1 MRYGRFFLLVAA
13 LGIVAA
19 ACSSSDQ
26 DATVAPSTTEAS
38 VTETTATPAPTDT
51 SAATDTTAP
60 TDAAPAA
67 ASDSGDLVAQD
78 GDTVEVHY
86 VGTLD
91 DGSQFDSSRDR
102 GTPFSF
108 TVGTGQ
114 VISGFDE
121 AVRGAQVGDTNTV
134 RMEAADAYG
143 EWSEDNVLDVPY
155 DPSQGEVVVGDMV
168 TLNTGQPAEV
178 LEVTADSVKLDANP
192 PLAGEALT
200 FEIEVLGITRP

>member
-1 MRYGRFFLLVAA
+1 MRYRRLFLLVAA

-19 ACSSSDQ
+19 ACSSSD
-26 DATVAPSTTEAS
+26 DGATVAPTTTEAA
-38 VTETTATPAPTDT
+38 VTETPGA
-51 SAATDTTAP
+51 SSETT
-60 TDAAPAA
+60 APAA
-67 ASDSGDLVAQD
+67 ASAQSSDLVAQD
-78 GDTVEVHY
+78 GDSVEVHY

-121 AVRGAQVGDTNTV
+121 AVRGASVGDTNTV

-143 EWSEDNVLDVPY
+143 EWSEENILELPY
-155 DPSQGEVVVGDMV
+155 DPSQGEVAVGDTV
-168 TLNTGQPAEV
+168 TLSNGQPAEV
-178 LEVTADSVKLDANP
+178 LEVSTDTVKLDANH

>member
-1 MRYGRFFLLVAA
+1 MRYRRLFLLVAA

-19 ACSSSDQ
+19 ACSSSD
-26 DATVAPSTTEAS
+26 DGATVAPTTEAG
-38 VTETTATPAPTDT
+38 VTETPDTTTPA
-51 SAATDTTAP
+51 DTTPVVAG
-60 TDAAPAA
+60 
-67 ASDSGDLVAQD
+67 DSSDLVAQD

-121 AVRGAQVGDTNTV
+121 AVRGANVGDTNTV

-143 EWSEDNVLDVPY
+143 EWSEENVLELPY
-155 DPSQGEVVVGDMV
+155 DPAQGEVAVGDTV
-168 TLNTGQPAEV
+168 TLSNGQPAEI
-178 LEVTADSVKLDANP
+178 LEVSADTVKLDANH

>member
-1 MRYGRFFLLVAA
+1 MHYRRLFLLVAA

-19 ACSSSDQ
+19 ACSSSD
-26 DATVAPSTTEAS
+26 DGAEVAPTTTEAT
-38 VTETTATPAPTDT
+38 VTESTEG
-51 SAATDTTAP
+51 
-60 TDAAPAA
+60 A
-67 ASDSGDLVAQD
+67 ASDGLAAKD
-78 GDTVEVHY
+78 GDIVEVHY

-114 VISGFDE
+114 VISGFDT

-134 RMEAADAYG
+134 RMVAADAYG
-143 EWSEDNVLDVPY
+143 EWAEENVVELPY
-155 DPSQGEVVVGDMV
+155 DASQGELVVGDSV
-168 TLNTGQPAEV
+168 TLSNGQPAEV
-178 LEVTADSVKLDANP
+178 LEVSAATVKLDANH

-200 FEIEVLGITRP
+200 FEIEVLVITRP

>member
-1 MRYGRFFLLVAA
+1 MRYRRLFLLVAA
-13 LGIVAA
+13 LGVVAA
-19 ACSSSDQ
+19 ACSSSGES
-26 DATVAPSTTEAS
+26 ATVAPSDTEAN
-38 VTETTATPAPTDT
+38 VTETTATPAQTDT
-51 SAATDTTAP
+51 QAATDTTAA
-60 TDAAPAA
+60 TDAAPAGA
-67 ASDSGDLVAQD
+67 TDSSDLVAQD

-121 AVRGAQVGDTNTV
+121 AVRGAQVGETNTV

-143 EWSEDNVLDVPY
+143 EWSEDNVLDLPY
-155 DPSQGEVVVGDMV
+155 DPSQGEVAVGDMV

>member
-1 MRYGRFFLLVAA
+1 MRYRRLFLLVAA
-13 LGIVAA
+13 LGIVTA
-19 ACSSSDQ
+19 ACSSSTDG
-26 DATVAPSTTEAS
+26 ATVAPTTTEAA
-38 VTETTATPAPTDT
+38 VTEAPDTTSPTDT
-51 SAATDTTAP
+51 AAAT
-60 TDAAPAA
+60 
-67 ASDSGDLVAQD
+67 ASANSDLLAQD

-121 AVRGAQVGDTNTV
+121 AVRGAQIGDTNTV
-134 RMEAADAYG
+134 RLEAADAYG
-143 EWSEDNVLDVPY
+143 EWSEENVLELPY
-155 DPSQGEVVVGDMV
+155 DPAQGELAVGDTV
-168 TLNTGQPAEV
+168 TLSNGQPAEI
-178 LEVTADSVKLDANP
+178 LEISADTVKLDANHA
-192 PLAGEALT
+192 LAGEALT

>member
-1 MRYGRFFLLVAA
+1 MRYRRLFLLVAV

-19 ACSSSDQ
+19 ACSSSD
-26 DATVAPSTTEAS
+26 DGATVAPTTTEVA
-38 VTETTATPAPTDT
+38 VTETTPPT
-51 SAATDTTAP
+51 
-60 TDAAPAA
+60 
-67 ASDSGDLVAQD
+67 SDDLVAQD
-78 GDTVEVHY
+78 GDVVEVHY

-114 VISGFDE
+114 VIAGFDT

-143 EWSEDNVLDVPY
+143 EWSEENVLELPY
-155 DPSQGEVVVGDMV
+155 DPSEGELTVGDTV
-168 TLNTGQPAEV
+168 TMNTGQPAEV
-178 LEVTADSVKLDANP
+178 LEVSASTVKLDVNH

-200 FEIEVLGITRP
+200 FVIEVLAINRP

>member
-1 MRYGRFFLLVAA
+1 MRYRRFFLIVAA

-19 ACSSSDQ
+19 ACSNSD
-26 DATVAPSTTEAS
+26 DGAEVAPSTTEAT
-38 VTETTATPAPTDT
+38 VTETTEATT
-51 SAATDTTAP
+51 S
-60 TDAAPAA
+60 DALGAK
-67 ASDSGDLVAQD
+67 D
-78 GDTVEVHY
+78 GDVVEVHY

-114 VISGFDE
+114 VISGFDQ

-143 EWSEDNVLDVPY
+143 EWSEENLLELPY
-155 DPSQGEVVVGDMV
+155 DPSQGEVSVGDTV
-168 TLNTGQPAEV
+168 TMNTGQPAEV
-178 LEVTADSVKLDANP
+178 LEVSPTTVKLDVNH

-200 FEIEVLGITRP
+200 FEIEVLLITKS

>member
-1 MRYGRFFLLVAA
+1 MRYRRFFLLVAA

-19 ACSSSDQ
+19 ACSSPD
-26 DATVAPSTTEAS
+26 DGATVAPTTTEVS
-38 VTETTATPAPTDT
+38 VTETPDPPAV
-51 SAATDTTAP
+51 
-60 TDAAPAA
+60 
-67 ASDSGDLVAQD
+67 ASVTGDLVAQD
-78 GDTVEVHY
+78 GDVVEVHY

-114 VISGFDE
+114 VISGFDV
-121 AVRGAQVGDTNTV
+121 AVRGAQVGETNTV

-143 EWSEDNVLDVPY
+143 EWTEEAVVELPY
-155 DPSQGEVVVGDMV
+155 DSTQGELVAGDTV
-168 TLNTGQPAEV
+168 TLSNGQPAEV
-178 LEVTADSVKLDANP
+178 LEVSAATVKLDANH

-200 FEIEVLGITRP
+200 FEIEILVISRP

>member
-1 MRYGRFFLLVAA
+1 MRFRRLFLLVAA

-19 ACSSSDQ
+19 ACSSSNES
-26 DATVAPSTTEAS
+26 ATVAPTTTEAS
-38 VTETTATPAPTDT
+38 VTETTQPEP
-51 SAATDTTAP
+51 
-60 TDAAPAA
+60 APAA
-67 ASDSGDLVAQD
+67 SGKSSDLAAED

-114 VISGFDE
+114 VISGFDT

-143 EWSEDNVLDVPY
+143 EWSEENVLELPY
-155 DPSQGEVVVGDMV
+155 DPSQGEVTVGDTV
-168 TLNTGQPAEV
+168 TLSSGQPAV
-178 LEVTADSVKLDANP
+178 ILEVSPDTVKLDANHA
-192 PLAGEALT
+192 LAGEALT
-200 FEIEVLGITRP
+200 FEIEVLGVTRP

>member
-1 MRYGRFFLLVAA
+1 MRFRRLLLLVAA

-19 ACSSSDQ
+19 ACDTSNESV
-26 DATVAPSTTEAS
+26 TVAPTTTEAS
-38 VTETTATPAPTDT
+38 VA
-51 SAATDTTAP
+51 DTTEP
-60 TDAAPAA
+60 I
-67 ASDSGDLVAQD
+67 ASSSESSGFVAQD

-114 VISGFDE
+114 VISGFDT

-134 RMEAADAYG
+134 RMEVADAYG
-143 EWSEDNVLDVPY
+143 EWSDENVLELPY
-155 DPSQGEVVVGDMV
+155 DPSQGELSVGDTV
-168 TLNTGQPAEV
+168 TMNTGQAAEV
-178 LEVTADSVKLDANP
+178 LEVSATTVKLDVNH

>member
-1 MRYGRFFLLVAA
+1 MRYRRFFLLVAA

-19 ACSSSDQ
+19 ACSSSNEG
-26 DATVAPSTTEAS
+26 ATVAPTTEATATDS
-38 VTETTATPAPTDT
+38 PDTTEATVTETTE
-51 SAATDTTAP
+51 TTAP
-60 TDAAPAA
+60 ADTATAA
-67 ASDSGDLVAQD
+67 ASTASDLLAQD

-121 AVRGAQVGDTNTV
+121 AVRGAMVGDTNTV

-143 EWSEDNVLDVPY
+143 EWSEDNVVDVPY
-155 DPSQGEVVVGDMV
+155 DPATQGEVAVGDTV
-168 TLNTGQPAEV
+168 SLNNGQPAEI
-178 LEVTADSVKLDANP
+178 LEVSADTVTLDANH